1 MNIQELKNEIKLKE
15 EQRRRAKQLNEKKIV
30 RYYDEKIRILKNL
43 KKVYLK
49 K

>member
-1 MNIQELKNEIKLKE
+1 MNEQELKNEIKLKQ

-30 RYYDEKIRILKNL
+30 RYYDEKIRDLKNL
-43 KKVYLK
+43 RKVFLK